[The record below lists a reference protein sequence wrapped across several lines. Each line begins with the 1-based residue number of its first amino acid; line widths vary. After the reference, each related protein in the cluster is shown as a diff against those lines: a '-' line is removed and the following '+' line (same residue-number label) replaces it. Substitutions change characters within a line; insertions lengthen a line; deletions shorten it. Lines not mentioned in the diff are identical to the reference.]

1 MSSDNTTVV
10 FPIKESGSGSV
21 PQYHPL
27 LQPERSC
34 DYEAPADGIPGHAP
48 VSVAVPTSA
57 DGMDMI
63 SLPSRPGYDS
73 GLLTLVICAFLMVTF
88 SLSHSSHIWKS
99 FVQDIFSLRRRSNM
113 FDQRTAG
120 EYWCIGAMLVQTFI
134 YEGLLMFAVLFNSGA
149 WRLQEPFF
157 PIIISMV
164 AVAAVLYLFQL
175 AGYYAVG
182 FAFVDG
188 SSLMQW
194 IRGYNASQG
203 ILGFMLVVP
212 ALAAIFN
219 PELTSSMS
227 VTGIICYI
235 LMRLVFISKGF
246 RIFYCG
252 LGSLLYFI
260 LYLCALEFIPVM
272 IAGMAA
278 VRLCGSFN

>member
-1 MSSDNTTVV
+1 MRSDNPTVV
-10 FPIKESGSGSV
+10 FPIKEAASGGV

-27 LQPERSC
+27 LHARSH
-34 DYEAPADGIPGHAP
+34 DYEAPADGLPAHAQ
-48 VSVAVPTSA
+48 SA
-57 DGMDMI
+57 DLVPASVHGMDVI
-63 SLPSRPGYDS
+63 PLPSLPGYDS

-88 SLSHSSHIWKS
+88 SLSHSRHIWKS
-99 FVQDIFSLRRRSNM
+99 FLQDIFSLRRRSNM

-134 YEGLLMFAVLFNSGA
+134 YEGLLIFAVLFNSGG
-149 WRLQEPFF
+149 WQLQEPFF

-164 AVAAVLYLFQL
+164 GVAAAVYLFQL

-188 SSLMQW
+188 ASLLQW

-219 PELTSSMS
+219 PELTSPMFI
-227 VTGIICYI
+227 TGIICYI

-278 VRLCGSFN
+278 VRLCGNF